1 MDLGFCS
8 VYDYLALLLSSPH
21 VSRASSELKMFILKR
36 CLYESLSEEIN
47 TFLPDIGHVSEP
59 VYLSARG
66 THR

>member
-8 VYDYLALLLSSPH
+8 VYDYLALLLSSQH
-21 VSRASSELKMFILKR
+21 VSRASYELKMFILKR
-36 CLYESLSEEIN
+36 CLCESLSEEID
-47 TFLPDIGHVSEP
+47 TFLPDKGHVFQT